1 MLHGITRQLDD
12 AIHAEL
18 VSLGVVP
25 RRDAADGSGGPVNPG
40 AIAARIQRIA
50 ERIVGSKD
58 FLRSL
63 DGIAGNVQSFS
74 REQFQRQVRAA
85 LGVDLPD
92 ADPSFHGIIHGFRQE
107 NTALIK
113 TLADDKV
120 SRVRRV
126 LFEAGS
132 STRVEDIAARLQEET
147 GITDR
152 HAALIAR
159 DQVLKLNGAI
169 TAKRHADAGIT
180 TYIWRTSRDGRV
192 REGHRELEGTRQDP
206 KNPPVVFV
214 PPPGSRQK
222 ERRANPGQDF
232 QCRCTMEPVI
242 EGFDD
247 DVPVG
252 GREAG
257 TSSPIAWSPVHGT
270 VEATFK
276 RHGYEPPARL
286 IPPPLAVQHP
296 TGNDVAKLR
305 RRIVE
310 ASGRTTD
317 TESRQGRR
325 RTPLEV
331 PAAPARLAPGD
342 ETLPE
347 ILRRRIPSVPSFESS
362 KLVHEAVNVE
372 EGHHAPVVRAALDI
386 VSRVHRDGVL
396 EPITATSGE
405 LADGVSAV
413 YRSFEG
419 VPMSITVSVNAA
431 RPHLET
437 LHELGHFI
445 DHSGHGTLAG
455 FASETE
461 PLFGDLMNAIHSTPT
476 VARLRAMREGKFIS
490 PSGVS
495 FDVDPGSLAQH
506 TENVRYALENREL
519 FARAYAQFI
528 ATESG
533 HPTLRRELLHALE
546 SFEGKA
552 YGSHWSDDE
561 FKPIRDEFTRLFRAL
576 KWAR

>member
-1 MLHGITRQLDD
+1 MAPPPRGAVVQYTAVLHGITRQLDD

-63 DGIAGNVQSFS
+63 ANIAGVVQSFS

-85 LGVDLPD
+85 IGVDLP
-92 ADPSFHGIIHGFRQE
+92 AAEPAFHGIIHGFRQQ

-222 ERRANPGQDF
+222 ERQANPGQDF

-257 TSSPIAWSPVHGT
+257 TSSPISWSPVHGT

-296 TGNDVAKLR
+296 TARDVDALRNRLLQTPAADRSVVASVSPMRSTTLPPLPPHHGKVPWPPRSAPPNGTGGGGGGGSGGGGGGGDDDDRKRKPRTTFHPPHGLPDNPPPWHHDDLPRPPGILDDSDDPIAGRSKEERATIRDLIGEGNEVRTNPRRNDRREGDTFIHGSRTELKHPKPGAVAKTLKNE
-305 RRIVE
+305 IDK
-310 ASGRTTD
+310 AIKGQS
-317 TESRQGRR
+317 QGRNIIIDAR
-325 RTPLEV
+325 RSGLTE
-331 PAAPARLAPGD
+331 AAADA
-342 ETLPE
+342 
-347 ILRRRIPSVPSFESS
+347 
-362 KLVHEAVNVE
+362 
-372 EGHHAPVVRAALDI
+372 
-386 VSRVHRDGVL
+386 GV
-396 EPITATSGE
+396 E
-405 LADGVSAV
+405 LA
-413 YRSFEG
+413 
-419 VPMSITVSVNAA
+419 A
-431 RPHLET
+431 RYT
-437 LHELGHFI
+437 RGKVDYVRVI
-445 DHSGHGTLAG
+445 GIG
-455 FASETE
+455 FDKTY
-461 PLFGDLMNAIHSTPT
+461 H
-476 VARLRAMREGKFIS
+476 R
-490 PSGVS
+490 
-495 FDVDPGSLAQH
+495 
-506 TENVRYALENREL
+506 
-519 FARAYAQFI
+519 
-528 ATESG
+528 
-533 HPTLRRELLHALE
+533 
-546 SFEGKA
+546 
-552 YGSHWSDDE
+552 
-561 FKPIRDEFTRLFRAL
+561 FR
-576 KWAR
+576 